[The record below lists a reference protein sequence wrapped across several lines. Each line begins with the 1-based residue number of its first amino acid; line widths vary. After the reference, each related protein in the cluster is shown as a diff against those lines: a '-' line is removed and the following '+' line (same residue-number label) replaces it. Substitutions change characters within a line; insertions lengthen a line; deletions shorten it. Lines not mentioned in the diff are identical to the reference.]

1 LRIAF
6 VTSEYVTESNFD
18 GGLANYVH
26 RAALSLKSLG
36 HEPIV
41 VVAADRNE
49 LFVHKDIEIYRVDAN
64 CPFPFTTFNLAT
76 LFAFNMSFYL
86 FVIGRALNRKVAQI
100 HQQTPIDMVQYSHL
114 GGVSLF
120 KKVNVPSV
128 VRLSSY
134 TPLARTQ
141 GGYEFSHPFQTRQQ
155 EIFERLALKK
165 ADAIFGPSKI
175 ISRVVEKEI
184 GREVG
189 IIESPFLLDTTEFD
203 QSIYQERLEGSE
215 YLLFFGSL
223 SVLKGLVTIADILY
237 TLLSRYPKLKFVFVG
252 KQNAEYQRAP
262 MMNYIWGRAKEHRDR
277 VIYLGQLYHEQLYPI
292 IANAKAVVLP
302 SRIDNFP
309 NTCLEAMAHRR
320 VVIGTR
326 GTSFEQLIADGVSG
340 LLCDIGDPE
349 SLLAAVEKA
358 LGLTDEERAKMGEM
372 AAARIRELRPERVVQ
387 QLLDYYT
394 EVIKKARW

>member
-49 LFVHKDIEIYRVDAN
+49 LFIHKGIEIYRVDAN
-64 CPFPFTTFNLAT
+64 CPFPFTTFNLVT

-86 FVIGRALNRKVAQI
+86 FVTGRALNRKIAQI
-100 HQQTPIDMVQYSHL
+100 HQQNPIDMVQYSHL

-175 ISRVVEKEI
+175 ISKVVEQEI

-203 QSIYQERLEGSE
+203 QSIYRERLEGSE

-262 MMNYIWGRAKEHRDR
+262 MMNYVWGRAKEHRDR
-277 VIYLGQLYHEQLYPI
+277 VIYLGQLYHEQLYPV

-326 GTSFEQLIADGVSG
+326 GTSFEQLLVDGVSG

-358 LGLTDEERAKMGEM
+358 LGLTDEKRARIGEM